1 MINYNQVKTRRLFEE
16 TRRRGLAGHVIG
28 IDELSARSITHRTEF
43 LSRPR
48 TAIIVNIFR
57 QFISSQT
64 RLLIPT
70 RASTHHYPRFPLQ
83 ASSSLQQRL
92 APRPATQYPNF
103 TTSAPAQNQNSNAGL
118 PPPSGEKLAFENPE
132 EPRLS
137 LTFTCTVTNCGHRS
151 SHTFTKR
158 AYTKVRSLPSLL
170 AWLTNTERFRHLI
183 ADNLDWFKDTAGTG
197 KDGRQNKN
205 IEDIMREKGERVQ
218 RGEIREG
225 GALEFWEN

>member
-1 MINYNQVKTRRLFEE
+1 MTSLILPQ
-16 TRRRGLAGHVIG
+16 
-28 IDELSARSITHRTEF
+28 
-43 LSRPR
+43 
-48 TAIIVNIFR
+48 FR
-57 QFISSQT
+57 QFISAQT

-92 APRPATQYPNF
+92 VPRPATQYPNF
-103 TTSAPAQNQNSNAGL
+103 TTSAPAQNSSPSL
-118 PPPSGEKLAFENPE
+118 PPPSQSSEKLAFENPE

-137 LTFTCTVTNCGHRS
+137 LTFTCTVPNCGHRS

-158 AYTKVRSLPSLL
+158 AYTKGIVIVQCPGCK
-170 AWLTNTERFRHLI
+170 NRHLI

-197 KDGRQNKN
+197 KDGRQNRN

-218 RGEIREG
+218 RGEIKEG

>member
-1 MINYNQVKTRRLFEE
+1 M
-16 TRRRGLAGHVIG
+16 
-28 IDELSARSITHRTEF
+28 
-43 LSRPR
+43 
-48 TAIIVNIFR
+48 FR

-64 RLLIPT
+64 RLLIPI
-70 RASTHHYPRFPLQ
+70 RATTHHYPRFPLQ

-92 APRPATQYPNF
+92 GPRPATQCPNF
-103 TTSAPAQNQNSNAGL
+103 TTSAPEHNQNSSSSL
-118 PPPSGEKLAFENPE
+118 PPPSQSGEKLAFENPE

-158 AYTKVRSLPSLL
+158 AYTKGIVIVQCPGCK
-170 AWLTNTERFRHLI
+170 NRHLI

-205 IEDIMREKGERVQ
+205 IEDIMREKGEKVQ
-218 RGEIREG
+218 RGEIKEG

>member
-1 MINYNQVKTRRLFEE
+1 M
-16 TRRRGLAGHVIG
+16 
-28 IDELSARSITHRTEF
+28 
-43 LSRPR
+43 
-48 TAIIVNIFR
+48 FR

-92 APRPATQYPNF
+92 APRPATQ
-103 TTSAPAQNQNSNAGL
+103 SQLHHLCSAQNQNSNAGL

-137 LTFTCTVTNCGHRS
+137 LTFTCTVANCGHRS

-158 AYTKVRSLPSLL
+158 AYTKGIVIVQCPGCK
-170 AWLTNTERFRHLI
+170 NRHLI

-197 KDGRQNKN
+197 KDGRQNRN
-205 IEDIMREKGERVQ
+205 IEDIMREKGEKVQ